1 MQRFNLIKRCSL
13 LMLMLMLVNGSLVY
27 GQSSGSSQRPASSPK
42 ILVDAEFLKA
52 AEIAIAERDK
62 FKSQSEAKDEVIT
75 AKDQQLA
82 AERRQLQLQ
91 TQISAD
97 WKEAATAR
105 KDALKVDD
113 KLLIQYD
120 KRVAELQ
127 AERDSA
133 RRSNK
138 VWGAAGLV
146 LGAALAIF
154 SNGRN

>member
-1 MQRFNLIKRCSL
+1 MLNRNSMKRCSL
-13 LMLMLMLVNGSLVY
+13 LMLMLTLASVTTVY

-62 FKSQSEAKDEVIT
+62 FKSQSETKDEVIT
-75 AKDQQLA
+75 AKDAQINALRA
-82 AERRQLQLQ
+82 LLQLQ

-113 KLLIQYD
+113 KLLLQYD

-133 RRSNK
+133 RRNNK

-146 LGAALAIF
+146 IGAAVAILA
-154 SNGRN
+154 NRN